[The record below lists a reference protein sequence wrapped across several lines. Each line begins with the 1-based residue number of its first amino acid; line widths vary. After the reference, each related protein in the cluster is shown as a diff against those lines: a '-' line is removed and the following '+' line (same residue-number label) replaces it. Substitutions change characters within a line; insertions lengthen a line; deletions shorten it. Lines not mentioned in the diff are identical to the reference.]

1 MLHDDPAHAKSK
13 DNFLRSLTETVV
25 WCLQTGKIADP
36 KTSLRTFEPKT
47 PYLSSQDFQVFC
59 VSLDRSRRLRSIGQR
74 DLVPVTDLQ
83 GGRLLAYFP
92 DHNLADGY
100 AEDISKGYFDVD
112 NIPPYDT
119 WVWMVENVENV
130 TRDDGTTERMPANF
144 LVAWVPPAF
153 LEIANKGV
161 RGNPEECIAWLDEL
175 DNPFLQTLRGL
186 NLIE

>member
-13 DNFLRSLTETVV
+13 NNFIRSLTETAA
-25 WCLQTGKIADP
+25 WCLQVGNIADP
-36 KTSLRTFEPKT
+36 KTSLRTFEPRT
-47 PYLSSQDFQVFC
+47 PPLTSQDTQVFC
-59 VSLDRSRRLRSIGQR
+59 VSLDRSRRLRSIGQG
-74 DLVPVTDLQ
+74 DLAPVTDLR

-92 DHNLADGY
+92 DYNLADGY
-100 AEDISKGYFDVD
+100 AEEVSKGYFDVD

-130 TRDDGTTERMPANF
+130 TRDDGTTVRMPANF
-144 LVAWVPPAF
+144 LVAWVPPVF

-175 DNPFLQTLRGL
+175 DNQFTHTLRRL
-186 NLIE
+186 RLTE